1 MLYLVEMQI
10 KEASEAFDA
19 LDYIKNLMG
28 SRKVIKMM
36 NHLGH
41 CTSYQTTEEVEIEAT
56 FESAILFFSGFFY
69 LKMNSIHYGINGN
82 FFFYAVFVLTRKI
95 VLEK

>member
-41 CTSYQTTEEVEIEAT
+41 CTSYQTTEEDEIEAT
-56 FESAILFFSGFFY
+56 FESAILFFLGFFY